1 MAGLALLQ
9 SDECL
14 AAGATRNCWKW
25 REAASTCFGLRGAAL
40 LAPEVAQHTEAIRL
54 PKAISDKEIALLVAA
69 AEQHKLNHAGDAKL
83 TGSSDAPGKLYLHH
97 NGCDPT
103 ILPIVARIE
112 ALVRRTD
119 RENWGLLADR
129 TVLAG
134 KPMTPR
140 CVEFHE
146 YVVGGRDQC
155 LSHYDAGSL
164 FTADVMLCETSEF
177 EGGEMHFEIERGEIR
192 GEMASGTTASDE
204 VNDEVSDEASRG
216 EERVESRGSPPF
228 GRGDV
233 LVFLSHKAHGVHRLR
248 SGRRIVLVIEFWQGG
263 ACRANHRCCDG
274 GCGGK
279 DAQCGNEEGAATFDS
294 RYYRE
299 PLLPDAVPE
308 TVPEAEESAAAAE
321 EAAAEEEEEAVVA
334 MAWRAEAQETPIRQ
348 PRFVSR
354 GSSAEVRQA
363 QGVLAAGEATA
374 AAEAKCK
381 AAAAPA
387 PAPAA
392 AAAAAATA
400 AAASTAAVAAAP
412 PPPSLAPPAAFTKRR
427 LLHDT
432 LVAQGAVVG
441 GRVPPV
447 WWQSAGVGAELA
459 VELATRFYCVLD
471 GFISPCAC
479 AELQVTSL

>member
-1 MAGLALLQ
+1 MAGLAILE
-9 SDECL
+9 SD
-14 AAGATRNCWKW
+14 AARNCWKW

-69 AEQHKLNHAGDAKL
+69 AEQHKLDHAGDAKL
-83 TGSSDAPGKLYLHH
+83 IGSSDAPGKLYLHH
-97 NGCDPT
+97 NGCDPK

-119 RENWGLLADR
+119 RENWGLLADH

-155 LSHYDAGSL
+155 LSHYDSGSL

-177 EGGEMHFEIERGEIR
+177 EGGEMHFEIERGEIS

-204 VNDEVSDEASRG
+204 VSVEVSDEASRG
-216 EERVESRGSPPF
+216 EERVDPRGSTPF

-233 LVFLSHKAHGVHRLR
+233 LVFLSHKAHGVRRLR

-263 ACRANHRCCDG
+263 VCRANHRCCDG

-299 PLLPDAVPE
+299 PVPDAVPLLPLQPLLPDAVPLLPLQPLQPLQPLLPDAVP
-308 TVPEAEESAAAAE
+308 VPEAEE
-321 EAAAEEEEEAVVA
+321 EAAVEAD
-334 MAWRAEAQETPIRQ
+334 
-348 PRFVSR
+348 
-354 GSSAEVRQA
+354 
-363 QGVLAAGEATA
+363 
-374 AAEAKCK
+374 
-381 AAAAPA
+381 
-387 PAPAA
+387 
-392 AAAAAATA
+392 AATA
-400 AAASTAAVAAAP
+400 AAAATAAVAAAP
-412 PPPSLAPPAAFTKRR
+412 PPPSLGPPAAFTKRR
-427 LLHDT
+427 LLYDT

-447 WWQSAGVGAELA
+447 WWQSAVVGAEVA
-459 VELATRFYCVLD
+459 VELEARFYCVLD
-471 GFISPCAC
+471 GFISPSAC
-479 AELQVTSL
+479 AELQVTSLMASDCL